1 MVFWML
7 WYLAYFPAYFR
18 FGWGDGAE
26 YLNKANWVIGNFK
39 IPTSWFDSVNALTC
53 VVLGPVLAGV
63 WLKLARRP
71 QGDMSMYKKTGLGCG
86 LLGLA
91 YFVMVFADKLAGE
104 NGQCSVLW
112 IGLVCIMMSVG
123 EMVFSPLGNSFINKL
138 APAKLL
144 GLLLGTWPVAVF
156 VSQFVYPKIYAWTLT
171 QNFGFAYGL
180 LGGIV
185 IVFGVVLWILSKKLD
200 SWAEQE

>member
-1 MVFWML
+1 MNTGIKGFKEITVTKEL
-7 WYLAYFPAYFR
+7 TAISVGSGDLEVYATPAMIALME
-18 FGWGDGAE
+18 GTASESVKAE
-26 YLNKANWVIGNFK
+26 LEEGQG
-39 IPTSWFDSVNALTC
+39 SV
-53 VVLGPVLAGV
+53 
-63 WLKLARRP
+63 
-71 QGDMSMYKKTGLGCG
+71 GCG

-91 YFVMVFADKLAGE
+91 YFVMVFADRIAGE

-112 IGLVCIMMSVG
+112 IALVCVMMSVG

-156 VSQFVYPKIYAWTLT
+156 ISQFIYPKIYAWTLT

-185 IVFGVVLWILSKKLD
+185 IVFGVILWFLSGKLD
-200 SWAEQE
+200 SWAKQE